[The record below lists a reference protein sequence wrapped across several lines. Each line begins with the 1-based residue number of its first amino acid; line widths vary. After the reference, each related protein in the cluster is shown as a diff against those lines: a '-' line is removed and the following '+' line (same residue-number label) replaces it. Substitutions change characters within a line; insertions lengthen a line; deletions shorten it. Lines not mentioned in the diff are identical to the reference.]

1 MLVREVM
8 STSVRSVS
16 AGAAVDEAMR
26 LLSTHRITSLPV
38 VEGEA
43 GVDGRVVGILS
54 EADVLRHV
62 LSGDPRAHLRPIA
75 STSTPVV
82 ARVVRDLMT
91 AEPYLTRP
99 GADVREVAEAMLA
112 HGWKSVPVVDAGALV
127 GVLSRSDV
135 VRALSRGD
143 EAIAADLAQAYASIG
158 RSAWQV
164 RVDSGVA
171 QVTGPVT
178 AAEQAIARASGLAVL
193 GVRDVVHPDG
203 VG

>member
-8 STSVRSVS
+8 SMSVRSVS
-16 AGAAVDEAMR
+16 AGAAVDEAML

-38 VEGEA
+38 VDGEA

-62 LSGDPRAHLRPIA
+62 MSGDPRASLRPVTGRA
-75 STSTPVV
+75 PA
-82 ARVVRDLMT
+82 ARVVRELMT

-143 EAIAADLAQAYASIG
+143 EAIAADLAQAYACIG
-158 RSAWQV
+158 RASWQV
-164 RVDSGVA
+164 GVDAGVA

-178 AAEQAIARASGLAVL
+178 AAEQAIARSATGI
-193 GVRDVVHPDG
+193 RPPT
-203 VG
+203 

>member
-1 MLVREVM
+1 VLVREVM

-16 AGAAVDEAMR
+16 AGAAVDEAML

-38 VEGEA
+38 VDGEA

-62 LSGDPRAHLRPIA
+62 ISGDPRASLRPVTGRA
-75 STSTPVV
+75 PA
-82 ARVVRDLMT
+82 ARVVRELMT

-143 EAIAADLAQAYASIG
+143 EAIAADLAQAYACIG
-158 RSAWQV
+158 RASWQV
-164 RVDSGVA
+164 GVAAGVA

-178 AAEQAIARASGLAVL
+178 AAERAIARSSGLAVL
-193 GVRDVVHPDG
+193 GVRDVVCPDA
-203 VG
+203 VS

>member
-16 AGAAVDEAMR
+16 AGAAVDEAML

-38 VEGEA
+38 VDGEA

-62 LSGDPRAHLRPIA
+62 MSGDPRASLRPV
-75 STSTPVV
+75 TSRAPA
-82 ARVVRDLMT
+82 ARVVRELMT

-158 RSAWQV
+158 RASWQV
-164 RVDSGVA
+164 RVDAGVA

-178 AAEQAIARASGLAVL
+178 AAEQAIARSSGLAVL
-193 GVRDVVHPDG
+193 GVRDVVCPDA
-203 VG
+203 VS